1 MTDVATKIAP
11 KVFIVSMFTA
21 EGAGWYGVPEFN
33 LLEQNI
39 TVPGFSPLFPQA
51 HCTLDGSICHLVTGE
66 GEINAAS
73 TMTALVYS
81 SLFNLIQT
89 YFFVAGIGGISP
101 KRGTLGS
108 ATFARYAV
116 HVGLQ
121 YEFDAREK
129 AAEWP
134 TGYVP
139 QGSYA
144 PDEYPLTL
152 YGTEV
157 YELNDDLRRMAILM
171 AQTATLFD
179 DPLAQEYRAY
189 YASNPAFEPG
199 AAAPS
204 VVGCDTATSDTFWTG
219 ALLAEAFENTTSL
232 FTNGS
237 AVYCTTQQEDNATL
251 AALLRG
257 AVSGLVD
264 FARVIVMR
272 TASNFDRQYDGQS
285 AVANRFAMPSAGF
298 ALSVRNIPAAGIP
311 VVTGIVSG
319 WDATFKKGVKPS
331 HYIGDIYA
339 SLGGT
344 PDFGPLSA
352 R

>member
-1 MTDVATKIAP
+1 
-11 KVFIVSMFTA
+11 MFTA
-21 EGAGWYGVPEFN
+21 EGSGWYGIPEFN
-33 LLEQNI
+33 LLDQNI
-39 TVPGFSPLFPQA
+39 TIPGFSPLFPQA

-81 SLFNLIQT
+81 PVFNLTQT

-108 ATFARYAV
+108 VTFPRFAV

-129 AAEWP
+129 PDEWP

-139 QGSYA
+139 QGSFA
-144 PDEYPLTL
+144 PNQYPQTL

-157 YELNDDLRRMAILM
+157 YELNDALRQATIQM
-171 AQTATLFD
+171 AQTATLND
-179 DPLAQEYRAY
+179 NTLAQEYRAN
-189 YASNPAFEPG
+189 YASNPAFAPG
-199 AAAPS
+199 AAPPS
-204 VVGCDTATSDTFWTG
+204 VVACDTATSDTFWTG
-219 ALLAEAFENTTSL
+219 TLLAEAFENTTSL

-237 AVYCTTQQEDNATL
+237 ATYCTTQQEDNATL
-251 AALLRG
+251 GALLRG

-264 FARVIVMR
+264 FSRIIIMR
-272 TASNFDRQYDGQS
+272 TASNFDRQHDGQT
-285 AVANRFAMPSAGF
+285 AVANRFAQPMAGF
-298 ALSVRNIPAAGIP
+298 ALSVQNIQAAGIP
-311 VVTGIVSG
+311 VVTGIVSE
-319 WDATFKKGVKPS
+319 WDATFQDGVQPTN
-331 HYIGDIYA
+331 YVGDIYA

-344 PDFGPLSA
+344 PDFGPASA
-352 R
+352 SAI

>member
-1 MTDVATKIAP
+1 MTHAATRITP

-21 EGAGWYGVPEFN
+21 EGTAWYGLPEFN

-81 SLFNLIQT
+81 PIFNLTQT
-89 YFFVAGIGGISP
+89 YFFVAGVGGISP

-108 ATFARYAV
+108 ATFARFAV

-129 AAEWP
+129 PADWP

-144 PDEYPLTL
+144 PNQYPLTL

-157 YELNDDLRRMAILM
+157 YELNDDLRQAVIRM
-171 AQTATLFD
+171 AQTATLLD
-179 DPLAQEYRAY
+179 DPLVQEYRAN
-189 YASNPAFEPG
+189 YASNPTFAPG
-199 AAAPS
+199 AASPS
-204 VVGCDTATSDTFWTG
+204 VVACDTATSDTFWTG
-219 ALLAEAFENTTSL
+219 ALLAEAFENTTTL

-251 AALLRG
+251 AVLLRG

-272 TASNFDRQYDGQS
+272 TGSNFDRQYDGQT
-285 AVANRFAMPSAGF
+285 AVANRFAMLSAGF
-298 ALSVRNIPAAGIP
+298 ALSVQNILLAGLP

-319 WDATFKKGVKPS
+319 WDATFREGVKPS
-331 HYIGDIYA
+331 HYVGDIYA

-344 PDFGPLSA
+344 PDFGPMSA
-352 R
+352 K